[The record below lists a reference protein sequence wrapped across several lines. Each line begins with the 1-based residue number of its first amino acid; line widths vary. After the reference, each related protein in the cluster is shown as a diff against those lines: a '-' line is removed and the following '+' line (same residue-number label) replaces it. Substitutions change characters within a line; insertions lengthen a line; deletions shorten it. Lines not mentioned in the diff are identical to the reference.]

1 MILHTGIDGTGPVD
15 LFGQHQAGQLMGHG
29 DAAHT
34 ESEGCGFLHFIGQA
48 VGGADDERHIPCP
61 AVCAVGQ
68 ELRQLIGGDL
78 PALNAHGNDGSTLA
92 HVGQDGLALLV
103 QCLFYHGIRG
113 VLLLDLF
120 LRQLDDAEGREGGKA
135 LLVLG
140 HALGEIF
147 CIQLAHTDQV
157 DVLHCSFLFYIETI

>member
-34 ESEGCGFLHFIGQA
+34 ESEGCGFFHLIGQA
-48 VGGADDERHIPCP
+48 VGGADDKRHIPCP

-78 PALNAHGNDGSTLA
+78 LALNW
-92 HVGQDGLALLV
+92 
-103 QCLFYHGIRG
+103 RG
-113 VLLLDLF
+113 WLF
-120 LRQLDDAEGREGGKA
+120 LPSP
-135 LLVLG
+135 VLFSPQ
-140 HALGEIF
+140 HRRHF
-147 CIQLAHTDQV
+147 SPR
-157 DVLHCSFLFYIETI
+157 SFPPAAR

>member
-29 DAAHT
+29 DAPHA
-34 ESEGCGFLHFIGQA
+34 ELEGSGLFHLIGQA
-48 VGGADDERHIPCP
+48 VGRADDKGHIPCP

-92 HVGQDGLALLV
+92 HIGEDG
-103 QCLFYHGIRG
+103 F
-113 VLLLDLF
+113 
-120 LRQLDDAEGREGGKA
+120 
-135 LLVLG
+135 
-140 HALGEIF
+140 
-147 CIQLAHTDQV
+147 
-157 DVLHCSFLFYIETI
+157 SFLLNVFEMILFRLLS